1 MEKIYFKG
9 LNELRAFA
17 ALGVVWHHI
26 ELYKN
31 RAGEASLMSTPLRYL
46 IEHLGKNGVY
56 LFFVLS
62 GFLITYLLLAEIA
75 KKGEVSLKKFYVRR
89 ILRIWPI
96 YYAIILFSFWVLPY
110 IGLNFSFFS
119 AETHYLGLMEKLN
132 QNFWLPFFFFMFFMP
147 NAIYSVIP
155 VAGASQS
162 WSVGV
167 EEQFYLIWPFI
178 INYFRQK
185 AIYVLAG
192 IVVVVALTREA
203 IPYMPLHWI
212 MPEIAAKIVRSFV
225 ISFKIDLMAVGG
237 IGAFL
242 YYQKNETL
250 MRWLEKP
257 ALVWGNLLLIA
268 VLLAVQSFIIPLA
281 VCFLIL
287 ILSVITGKLNVY
299 NRILSFLGVISY
311 GIYMIHPIIMF
322 CCFALLHKLQIQNGI
337 LFNLLI
343 YTLVIGLTILISH
356 LSYQYFESYFL
367 KFKDKFAVVLS
378 SNKENG

>member
-1 MEKIYFKG
+1 MDKIYFKG

-26 ELYKN
+26 ELYKF
-31 RAGEASLMSTPLRYL
+31 RANEATLSNTPLKYL

-96 YYAIILFSFWVLPY
+96 YYAVILFAFFALPY
-110 IGLNFSFFS
+110 IGLNFSLFEG
-119 AETHYLGLMEKLN
+119 ETYYRGLMENIDKH
-132 QNFWLPFFFFMFFMP
+132 FWLTFFFFFFFMP
-147 NAIYSVIP
+147 NAIYGITP
-155 VAGASQS
+155 VAGATQA

-178 INYFRQK
+178 INQFRQK
-185 AIYVLAG
+185 AIYVLMG
-192 IVVVVALTREA
+192 IVVVVAVSREL
-203 IPYMPLHWI
+203 IPYVPLNRI
-212 MPEIAAKIVRSFV
+212 MPDIAARVIRSFIV
-225 ISFKIDLMAVGG
+225 SFKIDLMAIGG

-242 YYQKNETL
+242 YFQKNETL
-250 MRWLEKP
+250 MKWLDKP
-257 ALVWGNLLLIA
+257 ILIWGNIILILI
-268 VLLAVQSFIIPLA
+268 LLAFQSYILLLA

-287 ILSVITGKLNVY
+287 ILSVITGKLNIY
-299 NRILSFLGVISY
+299 NKTLSFLGVISY
-311 GIYMIHPIIMF
+311 GMYMVHPIVMF
-322 CCFALLHKLQIQNGI
+322 FCFAILHKSGVKNVVLYNV
-337 LFNLLI
+337 LA
-343 YTLVIGLTILISH
+343 YTMVVGFTILISH

-367 KFKDKFAVVLS
+367 KFKDKFAVILS
-378 SNKENG
+378 TNKQSD